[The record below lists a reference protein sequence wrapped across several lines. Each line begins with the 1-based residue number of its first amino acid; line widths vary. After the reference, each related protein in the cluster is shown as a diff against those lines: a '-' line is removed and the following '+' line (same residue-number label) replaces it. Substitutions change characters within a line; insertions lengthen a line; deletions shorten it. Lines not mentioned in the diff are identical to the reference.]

1 MKRNIILVLMVL
13 VLGIVTLHSQDVS
26 DDSKETGNLTVVV
39 IGFESDKGQLR
50 IALFNS
56 EETYSNKKEPKEPFI
71 KALASIKDKKAI
83 WVFEDIPFGEYT
95 VICYHDENGNEKM
108 DRNFLGIPKE
118 KYGFSNNAKG
128 KLGPPD
134 YEDAK
139 FIFNAEIKNIEI
151 RI

>member
-1 MKRNIILVLMVL
+1 MKKNIILVLMVL
-13 VLGIVTLHSQDVS
+13 VFSIVTLHSQDVL
-26 DDSKETGNLTVVV
+26 DDTKETGNLTVTV

-56 EETYSNKKEPKEPFI
+56 EETYSDKKEPKEPFI
-71 KALASIKDKKAI
+71 KAFASIKDKKAI
-83 WVFEDIPFGEYT
+83 WVFKDIPFGEYA
-95 VICYHDENGNEKM
+95 VICYHDENRNEKM
-108 DRNFLGIPKE
+108 DKNFLGIPKE

-139 FIFNAEIKNIEI
+139 FIFNAELKNMEI